1 MSSQQAASGP
11 GPGPSPAPPEHEHK
25 EHNHPPLVAITAV
38 EVEETKSW
46 QRVVSVKLPLAEWE
60 AARAQVLTG
69 VRRKAQVP
77 GFRKG
82 KVPMEMVESL
92 YAQEIAYDA
101 LDWLLPRAWHQA
113 MHEVTLDT
121 VNDPEYSDIDFGEES
136 GSFGF
141 KATVEVRPQVK
152 IEGYQG
158 QSVTAYEEEVPADG
172 LERTL
177 AQLQEARAAFNPV
190 ERAAADG
197 DRVTV
202 DFRQVDVGGLPV
214 LGTEVKDHAFELGSP
229 YVLEAF
235 STGVRGMA
243 PGEERRFPVSYPADY
258 DQESLAGQ
266 SRNFLVT
273 LKGVEAK
280 SLPALDDDFAKEVG
294 KFDSI
299 QKLRDQIQANF
310 EAEIR
315 DRNRGRLEAAL
326 VQGLLAKNPFEL
338 PPSMVASYVLH
349 LISDQERRGGRAL
362 SDEERRQAIE
372 GLAPGA
378 ELAIKRWFVLDA
390 VAKQEALA
398 VSDADYEAHL
408 DALAAAEGQPPAEIR
423 KSVERAG
430 AAGRLREDLLH
441 RKVFAF
447 LEAQAQIKRAPIPR
461 PEVEA

>member
-11 GPGPSPAPPEHEHK
+11 SPAPPEPEHK
-25 EHNHPPLVAITAV
+25 EHNHAPLVAIASV

-46 QRVVSVKLPLAEWE
+46 QRVVSVKLPAAEWQ
-60 AARAQVLTG
+60 AARAHVLTG

-82 KVPMEMVESL
+82 KVPPAMVESL
-92 YAQEIAYDA
+92 YAREIVMDA

-113 MHEVTLDT
+113 LHEVTLNT
-121 VNDPEYSDIDFGEES
+121 VSEPDYSDIDLGEES
-136 GSFGF
+136 GEFSF
-141 KATVEVRPQVK
+141 KATVEVRPEVK
-152 IEGYQG
+152 IEGYRG

-172 LERTL
+172 VERTL
-177 AQLQEARAAFNPV
+177 AQLQEARAEFGAV
-190 ERAAADG
+190 ERAAAEG

-202 DFRQVDVGGLPV
+202 DFRQVDEGGLAV
-214 LGTEVKDHAFELGSP
+214 LGTEVKDHVFELGSP

-243 PGEERRFPVSYPADY
+243 PAEERRFPVTYPADY

-266 SRNFLVT
+266 TRNFQVT

-280 SLPALDDDFAKEVG
+280 SLPALDDGFASEVG
-294 KFDSI
+294 KFESL
-299 QKLRDQIQANF
+299 QQLRDQVGANI

-326 VQGLLAKNPFEL
+326 VRGLLEKNPFEL
-338 PPSMVASYVLH
+338 PPSMVASYVAH

-362 SDEERRQAIE
+362 AQDERQQAVE

-378 ELAIKRWFVLDA
+378 ELAIKRWFILDA

-398 VSDADYEAHL
+398 VSEADYEGHL
-408 DALAAAEGQPPAEIR
+408 DALAAAEGRPAAEIR

-447 LEAQAQIKRAPIPR
+447 LAEQAQIQRAPIPR
-461 PEVEA
+461 PEAEA